1 MLTPYL
7 FWPKSFVVQKEEKAY
22 RPAHMKGTWEK
33 IQSNL
38 EKSLKSGIF
47 QVWIKPLQG
56 EMQEDTLDLK
66 APSEFVASW
75 VRERL
80 TETIKQEA
88 AHQLGYIPSLN
99 ISGNGHSPNHSVDAA
114 PKTREQ
120 RISLPMD
127 YSYQTK
133 KKAWRYVFDDF
144 VVGDSNRLAYTACSS
159 MCNMN
164 FPADHIFICSGPG
177 LGKTHLLQAIGH
189 FFYKKYSQEPL
200 KVMYVSSEQFANQLV
215 RAIKSKKVD
224 EFKRHY
230 RDNIDLLLLEDIHFF
245 QGKEKMQEELLS
257 IIKSL
262 ESQGNKFV
270 FSSSFLP
277 KELNKIDQK
286 LTSYF
291 CSGVLAPIDK
301 PDYDFRFLLIQK
313 KAKKY
318 DLALTS
324 KIEDLIARKITSD
337 IRQIESCIQNI
348 ALKSQ
353 MLREKVSDDLVRE
366 VLQNYSQEQESLDID
381 QIIQSICKAFEISLE
396 KLRSKTRKKQVV
408 MARNTAFYLARKH
421 TDLSLKNIGQY
432 LNRRHST
439 VLKGITNVERELGQ
453 ESHIGRQL
461 IKVVEAVESRS

>member
-1 MLTPYL
+1 
-7 FWPKSFVVQKEEKAY
+7 
-22 RPAHMKGTWEK
+22 MKGTWEK

-47 QVWIKPLQG
+47 KVWIKPLQG
-56 EMQEDTLDLK
+56 EVQDNSLNLK

-80 TETIKQEA
+80 SETIKEEA
-88 AHQLGYIPSLN
+88 AHQLGYVPTLY
-99 ISGNGHSPNHSVDAA
+99 ISGNGHSQNNSQENT
-114 PKTREQ
+114 PKAKKEQ
-120 RISLPMD
+120 RLSLPID
-127 YSYQTK
+127 YSYQFK
-133 KKAWRYVFDDF
+133 KKTWRYAFEDF
-144 VVGDSNRLAYTACSS
+144 VVGNSNRLAYTACSS

-177 LGKTHLLQAIGH
+177 LGKTHLLQAMGH
-189 FFYKKYSQEPL
+189 YFYKNCNQEPL

-215 RAIKSKKVD
+215 RAIKSKKVE
-224 EFKRHY
+224 EFKSQY

-262 ESQGNKFV
+262 EAKGNKFV

-277 KELNKIDQK
+277 KELRKIDQK

-313 KAKKY
+313 KARQY
-318 DLALTS
+318 NLNLTS
-324 KIEDLIARKITSD
+324 HVEDLIARKITSD

-353 MLREKVSDDLVRE
+353 MLQEKVSHDLAQE
-366 VLQNYSQEQESLDID
+366 VLQNYTQNQETLDID
-381 QIIQSICKAFEISLE
+381 QIVQSICKTFEISFE
-396 KLRSKTRKKQVV
+396 KLRSKSRKKQLV

-439 VLKGITNVERELGQ
+439 VLKGITNIEKEIVQ
-453 ESHIGRQL
+453 ESQTGRQL
-461 IKVVEAVESRS
+461 TRVVEAVESRP